1 MTRKDS
7 KYLDRLKKAKYLWL
21 NVQVTG
27 LRQSLPND
35 MAQAM
40 KEESR
45 VAKCSSTKASWTYIN
60 IVIIII
66 IIIIIYADK
75 IIIIIYT
82 EQSKQ

>member
-7 KYLDRLKKAKYLWL
+7 KYIDRLKKAKYLWL

-27 LRQSLPND
+27 LRQSLPNEI
-35 MAQAM
+35 AQAM
-40 KEESR
+40 KKESR
-45 VAKCSSTKASWTYIN
+45 VAKCSSTKASWAYIN
-60 IVIIII
+60 ILIII